1 LIRDKKKA
9 PEAEAY
15 ISSLHKEIDGLK
27 LYRSSCDMLTHK
39 EPTENKKRLCTTLP
53 ASFLHVP
60 NSQLRKFKLIHCSFD
75 KFS

>member
-39 EPTENKKRLCTTLP
+39 EPTEKQKKALYYI
-53 ASFLHVP
+53 AS
-60 NSQLRKFKLIHCSFD
+60 
-75 KFS
+75 KFSSCS